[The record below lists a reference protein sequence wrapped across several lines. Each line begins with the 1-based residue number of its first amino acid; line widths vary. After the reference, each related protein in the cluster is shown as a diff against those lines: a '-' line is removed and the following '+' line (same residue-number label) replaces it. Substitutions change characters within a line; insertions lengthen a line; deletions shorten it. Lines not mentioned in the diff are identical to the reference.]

1 MYRRFFP
8 LLIAFL
14 LVLAALPL
22 AGDAAAAS
30 IFDPHSPSGTAIARL
45 FWLVLGISAIVFI
58 VVEVALIAF
67 AVRYRQRGEAGEPH
81 QIFGNRRMEL
91 LWTGIPAVTL
101 AIVFGIMAFTMHS
114 VSASPKNDP
123 NALTIEVIGHQWWWE
138 YRYPGQQFVTANEL
152 HLPVGQPVHLR
163 LGSADVIHDFWVP
176 QLGRKMDLIPG
187 QTNDLWVRADDPGV
201 YTGACAEYCGAQ
213 HAGMRLRVVAE
224 SPTDFANWVAGQQ
237 GGEPQPTSA
246 TERGRTLFFQGQG
259 DCTSC
264 HAIAGTTA
272 KGNVG
277 PDLSHVGGRA
287 TLAAGVITNT
297 PDNMQRWLTNP
308 QAIKPGNRMP
318 NLRLSDAD
326 VRDLAA
332 YLESLK

>member
-8 LLIAFL
+8 LFVAFL

-45 FWLVLGISAIVFI
+45 FRLVLGLSAIVFI
-58 VVEVALIAF
+58 VVEVALLACTI
-67 AVRYRQRGEAGEPH
+67 RYRQRGEAGEPR
-81 QIFGNRRMEL
+81 QIFGNRRLEL
-91 LWTGIPAVTL
+91 LWTGIPALTL
-101 AIVFGIMAFTMHS
+101 AIVFGIMVATMRG
-114 VSASPKNDP
+114 VAAGPANDP
-123 NALTIEVIGHQWWWE
+123 NTLTIDVIGHQWWWE
-138 YRYPGQQFVTANEL
+138 YRYPDRHFVTANEL
-152 HLPVGQPVHLR
+152 HLPAGQSVHLR

-187 QTNDLWVRADDPGV
+187 QTNDLWIQVDDPGI
-201 YTGACAEYCGAQ
+201 YAGSCAEYCGAQ
-213 HAGMRLRVVAE
+213 HAGMRLRVVVE
-224 SPTDFANWVAGQQ
+224 SPPDFANWVAGQQ
-237 GGEPQPTSA
+237 GGEPQLTGA

-259 DCTSC
+259 NCTSC
-264 HAIAGTTA
+264 HAIAGTAA

-277 PDLSHVGGRA
+277 PDLSHVGSRA

-297 PDNMQRWLTNP
+297 PDTMQRWLVNP
-308 QAIKPGNRMP
+308 QAVKPGNRMP
-318 NLRLSDAD
+318 NLRLNEGDA
-326 VRDLAA
+326 RDLAA